1 MSSPAIPVA
10 CLLQAVG
17 HFLLWPFSWMDG
29 WMDGWMGGGGDG
41 TKTAKG
47 VEWKGKLN

>member
-1 MSSPAIPVA
+1 MSSPAIPVV

-29 WMDGWMGGGGDG
+29 GGDG